1 MARIDSLFVTHLY
14 REELRTAPAR
24 RLLKEL
30 EHSAR
35 VIAEDDIAGQNW
47 AIANQYSGYTS
58 YASLTDLPE
67 RDPAFAELVEI
78 LDEHVAAF
86 VRAADFDLAGRK
98 LKLNSI
104 WINILDP
111 GGYHGSH
118 IHPHSVV
125 SGTLYLVFPKGARAI
140 KFEDPRLGL
149 MMAAPPRKA
158 RASLPNRSFVE
169 VHPKPGDVLLWESYL
184 RHEVPANA
192 SKAQRISVSF
202 NYGWA

>member
-35 VIAEDDIAGQNW
+35 VIAEDDIAGQKW
-47 AIANQYSGYTS
+47 AIANQYPGYTS
-58 YASLTDLPE
+58 YASLTDLPD

-118 IHPHSVV
+118 LHPHSVV
-125 SGTLYLVFPKGARAI
+125 SGTLYLVFPKGASAI

-149 MMAAPPRKA
+149 MMAAPPRKSKA
-158 RASLPNRSFVE
+158 RPSNQTFVSAE
-169 VHPKPGDVLLWESYL
+169 PGAGTLLLWESWL
-184 RHEVPANA
+184 RHEVPLNA
-192 SKAQRISVSF
+192 ADSERISISF
-202 NYGWA
+202 NYG